1 METEL
6 TVVLLRPKE
15 DGNVGA
21 VARIMSNF
29 GVEQLVVV
37 KPRASLGDE
46 ARRRSMAGLKI
57 LKDAKVVPTFAE
69 AVADVDLVVGTT
81 DLSNGRTE
89 SYLRR
94 SVSPEEWGH
103 VAGALNGKVAILFGP
118 EDNGLN
124 TEELARCDVLIS
136 IPTNRASPTLNLS
149 HAAAIVLYAT
159 FTGLIRADTSRIDP
173 VDLNGRE
180 SEVFLSLLDKILVE
194 FRYPR
199 HKRRNM
205 RLLYR
210 RLLGRAVASEHE
222 YAMLL
227 GLFRRILYKPGKPR
241 RGAAGRR
248 ARGGA

>member
-1 METEL
+1 MEL

-15 DGNVGA
+15 DGNIGA
-21 VARIMSNF
+21 VARVMSNF
-29 GVEQLVVV
+29 GVDHLVVV

-46 ARRRSMAGLKI
+46 ARRRAMAGLAT
-57 LKDAKVVPTFAE
+57 LKRARVVPSFRE
-69 AVADVDLVVGTT
+69 AVADADLVVGTT

-94 SVSPEEWGH
+94 SVTPEEWGH
-103 VAGALNGKVAILFGP
+103 FVGSLNGKVAILFGP

-124 TEELARCDVLIS
+124 AEELARCDVLVS
-136 IPTNRASPTLNLS
+136 IPTDRDSPTLNLS

-159 FTGLIRADTSRIDP
+159 YLGMTRTDASRIDP

-180 SEVFLSLLDKILVE
+180 NEVFLSLLDRILVE
-194 FRYPR
+194 YRYPP
-199 HKRRNM
+199 HKRKNM

-227 GLFRRILYKPGKPR
+227 GLFRRVLYKPGQTRKKIPL
-241 RGAAGRR
+241 RR
-248 ARGGA
+248 ARGRA